1 MLGRD
6 GCSLREITAYVRTVA
21 QLIVASMAF
30 LNPNRFSSASAQLAH
45 AGLLNTS
52 GPSWDLDRSLASL
65 LHLPS
70 RKPINAG
77 LTLCC
82 SGFAAGHKSPEIMAL
97 NPRGQVPTFNDNGII
112 VNESL
117 AILLYLEEAYPSP
130 TLMPGTPGQRAQVCA
145 LPCTLSCQHA

>member
-1 MLGRD
+1 MLDVMAAAYVRY
-6 GCSLREITAYVRTVA
+6 SLREDGCTAYRRQYGFLESESFLFRISTACACRVAEYIRPILGFGPQPCIIVTSPIPKADKCRTHPV
-21 QLIVASMAF
+21 
-30 LNPNRFSSASAQLAH
+30 
-45 AGLLNTS
+45 LLRVLQPATS
-52 GPSWDLDRSLASL
+52 R
-65 LHLPS
+65 
-70 RKPINAG
+70 R
-77 LTLCC
+77 
-82 SGFAAGHKSPEIMAL
+82 EIMAL